1 MTDLRWTRLRHQM
14 LHACSVGRVTIGE
27 TVEWSI
33 RSGVSTYV
41 QMARAVNSLKEAAL
55 VHLVEGVLCPTTSG
69 YTELYAWDGKHGQV
83 TR

>member
-1 MTDLRWTRLRHQM
+1 MNLRWTKLRHQM
-14 LHACSVGRVTIGE
+14 LHACSVGRVTTGE
-27 TVEWSI
+27 TVEWAI

-41 QMARAVNSLKEAAL
+41 QMARAVNALKAAEL
-55 VHLVEGVLCPTTSG
+55 VYLVDGVLCPTTSG